1 MTYMIKA
8 LLKKLVFSGGSA
20 FTFVEGKAP
29 LLSNG
34 LGTPGFKFLRLMG
47 NMFSGGSKK
56 GTVPIALGH
65 LKGFRVQDIVF
76 KIRIARHP

>member
-1 MTYMIKA
+1 M
-8 LLKKLVFSGGSA
+8 FSGGSV
-20 FTFVEGKAP
+20 FTFVEGKVP

-34 LGTPGFKFLRLMG
+34 LGTPGFKFLRLVG

-65 LKGFRVQDIVF
+65 LKGSRVQDVVF